1 VNVGPTLDGGLRI
14 DADDAADWAV
24 LRCIA
29 LDARGLPVDLA
40 TRLGRLIRDEPEPG
54 DWEEFVVPE
63 LRAQF
68 DGQLELIG
76 RAIESALGDDP
87 EEGGSILIGPADAEA
102 WYGALNQARLAL
114 EAMHHLG
121 GSAAGEPDRSDA
133 ERRSAFFRSQFYFA
147 IQELL
152 LQFVMDR

>member
-1 VNVGPTLDGGLRI
+1 MKVGPTLDGGLRI

-24 LRCIA
+24 LRCIV

-40 TRLGRLIRDEPEPG
+40 SRLGRLVGDEPEPG

-68 DGQLELIG
+68 DGQLGLIG
-76 RAIESALGDDP
+76 QSIEAALGDDP
-87 EEGGSILIGPADAEA
+87 DDGGSIMIGPEDAEA

-114 EAMHHLG
+114 EGTHQLG
-121 GSAAGEPDRSDA
+121 GSAEGEPDREDT
-133 ERRSAFFRSQFYFA
+133 ERRSAFFRSQFYYA

-152 LQFVMDR
+152 LQFVMN

>member
-1 VNVGPTLDGGLRI
+1 MNVGPTLDGGLRI

-24 LRCIA
+24 LRCIT
-29 LDARGLPVDLA
+29 LDACGLPVDLA
-40 TRLGRLIRDEPEPG
+40 AQLGSLIRDEPEPG

-68 DGQLELIG
+68 DGQIELIG
-76 RAIESALGDDP
+76 RTIETALGDDP
-87 EEGGSILIGPADAEA
+87 DEGGSILIGAADAEA

-114 EAMHHLG
+114 EATHHLG
-121 GSAAGEPDRSDA
+121 NSAEGEPDRADS

-152 LQFVMDR
+152 LQFVMDH

>member
-1 VNVGPTLDGGLRI
+1 
-14 DADDAADWAV
+14 V
-24 LRCIA
+24 LRC
-29 LDARGLPVDLA
+29 LLFDAHRLPVDLA
-40 TRLGRLIRDEPEPG
+40 TRLGSLIRDEPEPG
-54 DWEEFVVPE
+54 DWEEFVVPD

-68 DGQLELIG
+68 DGQLELVG
-76 RAIESALGDDP
+76 RAIEAALGDDP
-87 EEGGSILIGPADAEA
+87 DDGGSILVSSADAEA

-114 EAMHHLG
+114 EETHHLG
-121 GSAAGEPDRSDA
+121 GSAEGEPDRADT